1 MVLGSSMSAFPTQR
15 SFHSHRGLRL
25 SYLDSAPDDA
35 QRPAVVL
42 LHGFPDEALMWERQ
56 IAALHAEG
64 FRVLA
69 PDTVG
74 CGQSDMAARRSDYD
88 AQTVAADFVA
98 LLDHLGIERAQFVG
112 HDWGA
117 VLAWYLAIYF
127 PQRVRK
133 LVVLSVGHPTSYG
146 CAGWKQKLLG
156 WYTVYFQLVGVAE
169 WLLMRRGP
177 LGLRYWLRSHPHIE
191 PIMERMRAP
200 GRLTA
205 AIRLYRANLVS
216 ILFKT
221 HPDVAAPTLGVWS
234 EGDNF
239 LTEEQMTASARRVRG
254 SWQYQRLSG
263 GHWMSIEQPARVNQ
277 ILLEY
282 LEL

>member
-1 MVLGSSMSAFPTQR
+1 MSASEPQR
-15 SFHSHRGLRL
+15 FFFDHRGLRL
-25 SYLDSAPDDA
+25 SYLDSAPGEV
-35 QRPAVVL
+35 QRPVVVL
-42 LHGFPDEALMWERQ
+42 LHGFPDEALMWQRQ
-56 IAALHAEG
+56 IASLHAEG

-74 CGQSDMAARRSDYD
+74 CGASDMAPRLKDYD
-88 AQTVAADFVA
+88 AQTVAADFIA
-98 LLDHLGIERAQFVG
+98 LLDHLGIEHAQFVG

-117 VLAWYLAIYF
+117 VLAWYVAIYF

-146 CAGWKQKLLG
+146 RAGFRQKLLG
-156 WYTVYFQLVGVAE
+156 WYTLYFQLIGIAE

-177 LGLRYWLRSHPHIE
+177 LGLRYWLRSHPQIDA
-191 PIMERMRAP
+191 IMERMRAP

-205 AIRLYRANLVS
+205 AIRLYRANLAS

-221 HPDVAAPTLGVWS
+221 HPDVVVPTLGVWS
-234 EGDNF
+234 EYDNF
-239 LTEEQMTASARRVRG
+239 LTEEQMTSSARRVRG

-263 GHWMSIEQPARVNQ
+263 GHWMSLEQPARINQ
-277 ILLEY
+277 ILLDY

>member
-1 MVLGSSMSAFPTQR
+1 MSASEPQR
-15 SFHSHRGLRL
+15 FFFSHRGLRL
-25 SYLDSAPDDA
+25 SYLDSAPGDA
-35 QRPAVVL
+35 QRPVVVL
-42 LHGFPDEALMWERQ
+42 LHGFPDEALMWQRQ
-56 IAALHAEG
+56 IAALHGEG

-74 CGQSDMAARRSDYD
+74 YGESDMAPRCRDYD
-88 AQTVAADFVA
+88 AQTVAADFIA

-117 VLAWYLAIYF
+117 VLAWYVAIYF

-133 LVVLSVGHPTSYG
+133 IVVLSVGHPTSYG
-146 CAGWKQKLLG
+146 RAGFKQKLLG
-156 WYTVYFQLVGVAE
+156 WYTLYFQLVGIAE
-169 WLLMRRGP
+169 WLLMRPGP
-177 LGLRYWLRSHPHIE
+177 LGLRFWLRSHPQIDA
-191 PIMERMRAP
+191 IIERMREP

-205 AIRLYRANLVS
+205 AIRLYRANLAS
-216 ILFKT
+216 ILFKI
-221 HPDVAAPTLGVWS
+221 HPDVTVPVLGVWS

-239 LTEEQMTASARRVRG
+239 LTEDQMTTSARRVRG

-263 GHWMSIEQPARVNQ
+263 GHWMSLEQPARINQ
-277 ILLEY
+277 ILLDY

>member
-1 MVLGSSMSAFPTQR
+1 
-15 SFHSHRGLRL
+15 
-25 SYLDSAPDDA
+25 
-35 QRPAVVL
+35 
-42 LHGFPDEALMWERQ
+42 MWQRQ
-56 IAALHAEG
+56 IASLHAEG

-74 CGQSDMAARRSDYD
+74 CGQSDMAARRTDYD

-117 VLAWYLAIYF
+117 VLAWYVAIYH

-146 CAGWKQKLLG
+146 RAGWKQKLLG
-156 WYTVYFQLVGVAE
+156 WYTIYFQFVGIAE

-177 LGLRYWLRSHPHIE
+177 LGLRYWLRSHPDVDSVF
-191 PIMERMRAP
+191 ERMRVP

-205 AIRLYRANLVS
+205 ALRLYRANLVA
-216 ILFKT
+216 ILLRT
-221 HPDVAAPTLGVWS
+221 HGNVSAPTLGVWS
-234 EGDNF
+234 EGDDF
-239 LTEEQMTASARRVRG
+239 LTEAQMTASARRV
-254 SWQYQRLSG
+254 SADWQYQRLAG
-263 GHWMSIEQPARVNQ
+263 GHWMPLEQSARVNQ
-277 ILLEY
+277 ILLDY
-282 LEL
+282 LQL

>member
-1 MVLGSSMSAFPTQR
+1 MSAFPTQR
-15 SFHSHRGLRL
+15 FFHSHRGLRL
-25 SYLDSAPDDA
+25 SYLDSAPGDA
-35 QRPAVVL
+35 QRPVVVL

-56 IAALHAEG
+56 IVALHAEG

-74 CGQSDMAARRSDYD
+74 CGQSDMAPRRGDYD
-88 AQTVAADFVA
+88 AQTVAADFIA
-98 LLDHLGIERAQFVG
+98 LLDHLAIGRAQFVG

-117 VLAWYLAIYF
+117 VLAWYVVIYH
-127 PQRVRK
+127 PQRVHK

-146 CAGWKQKLLG
+146 RAGWKQKLLG
-156 WYTVYFQLVGVAE
+156 WYTIYFQFVGVAE
-169 WLLMRRGP
+169 WLLLRRGP
-177 LGLRYWLRSHPHIE
+177 LGLRHWLRSHPHIE
-191 PIMERMRAP
+191 PIIERMRAP

-216 ILFKT
+216 ILFRV
-221 HPDVAAPTLGVWS
+221 HPDVTVPTLGVWS

-239 LTEEQMTASARRVRG
+239 LTEEQMTSSARRVRG
-254 SWQYQRLSG
+254 GWQYQRLSG
-263 GHWMSIEQPARVNQ
+263 GHWMSLEQPARINQ
-277 ILLEY
+277 ILLDY